1 MQAQYKAKEKVIK
14 MHESEHNT
22 KVMFSFVQTIFIEV
36 DIFRISLYPHNQTK
50 SICLGVLF
58 VS

>member
-1 MQAQYKAKEKVIK
+1 

-36 DIFRISLYPHNQTK
+36 VFLELVYIFIIRLSRYALVC
-50 SICLGVLF
+50 CLSHEF
-58 VS
+58 R

>member
-1 MQAQYKAKEKVIK
+1 

-22 KVMFSFVQTIFIEV
+22 KVMFSFVQTIFIDV